1 MKKKRITLHVC
12 ILLLAIVC
20 MAAGMYV
27 CYWCMNDYTYDVREV
42 YNQEYS
48 YDVASILEYSNAQ
61 KEYREKFADENKVLI
76 KNKELGNVTVLDI
89 KEIFNDKYFDY
100 YNDEYGMDFSDYDE
114 YEQYYEYEYNEYMED
129 AKETLYDIDVSFMN
143 KYKKDWQE
151 DRTDASKEKYLYYK
165 DKCAYVDEYAELVE
179 ILMLGV
185 ENDGNSTERYGETKF
200 LLNETYPVTNTGM
213 LYYIKYSLGGKSYTI
228 SNVGSED
235 FFKNDKNDIAD
246 ITVLNNGTLTQDN
259 PVCGQKNLEEY
270 LDDSEDKEFLSQ
282 ADKMY
287 VAIYTADDS
296 THYQNC
302 LERIERQP
310 KDVEIETIN
319 RNFIICV
326 GVIVVTII
334 VAFILYIILMVIAG
348 HKNKGDKPQL
358 SKSDKLWWDVEFVI
372 GFFVFCT
379 LLGCLT
385 IIEAEGYY
393 KIFAI
398 CTAVAALPAI
408 EFVVLISESLMRR
421 LKTKSFMQTTLFG
434 KVCKLIRRL
443 AQIAK
448 ICCRK
453 LYGNISLTWKV
464 IVLGA
469 VLFFGQFMTIVM
481 TYGDMEFTAL
491 GFGTIVILLVCYMVW
506 RYFSET
512 QIIEDGTRKI
522 SEGDINFEIE
532 EKMKFRVNESLRES
546 VNGIGDGLN
555 NAVAA
560 NLKNERM
567 KTELITNVSHDLKT
581 PLTSIINYVD
591 LLKTEG
597 LDSENAGKYLE
608 VLDQKSQRLKHLTED
623 LVEAS
628 KLNSGAITLERE
640 KLDIV
645 QLVNQSLGEYDE
657 KFRQKKLHIIKSV
670 QEEPIWVMADGRK
683 TWRLFDNLYNNVYKY
698 AMAGTRVY
706 VDIKKESSKVV
717 VSIKNISEN
726 PLNFSA
732 DELMERFVRGD
743 VSRTTEGSGLGLSIA
758 RSIAERHGGAMN
770 IVLDGDLFK
779 VEMKM
784 DLMHNE

>member
-1 MKKKRITLHVC
+1 
-12 ILLLAIVC
+12 
-20 MAAGMYV
+20 MYV
-27 CYWCMNDYTYDVREV
+27 CYWSMYDYTWDAKEV
-42 YNQEYS
+42 YNHEYS
-48 YDVASILEYSNAQ
+48 YDVASILNYGSAQ

-76 KNKELGNVTVLDI
+76 ENKELGNVTVEDI
-89 KEIFNDKYFDY
+89 KEVFNDKYFEY
-100 YNDEYGMDFSDYDE
+100 YNDESEIDFYDYDD
-114 YEQYYEYEYNEYMED
+114 YEEYYEYEYEEYADD
-129 AKETLYDIDVSFMN
+129 AEETLYDIEVSFMN

-151 DRTDASKEKYLYYK
+151 DRTDASKAKYLYYK

-200 LLNETYPVTNTGM
+200 LLNETYPVTNSGM
-213 LYYIKYSLGGKSYTI
+213 LYYIKYSLDGKSYAI

-235 FFKNDKNDIAD
+235 FFKNDENDLVD
-246 ITVLNNGTLTQDN
+246 LTVLNNGKLTQDN
-259 PVCGQKNLEEY
+259 PVCGQKKLEEY
-270 LDDSEDKEFLSQ
+270 VDDSEDKEFLSQ

-287 VAIYTADDS
+287 MAVYTADAS
-296 THYQNC
+296 THYYNY
-302 LERIERQP
+302 LERIEKQP
-310 KDVEIETIN
+310 DDAEIENIN
-319 RNFIICV
+319 KIFIVCI
-326 GVIVVTII
+326 GIIVVTII
-334 VAFILYIILMVIAG
+334 IAFILYIILMVMAG

-358 SKSDKLWWDVEFVI
+358 NKSDKLWWDVEFII
-372 GFFVFCT
+372 GFFAFCT
-379 LLGCLT
+379 LFGCLT
-385 IIEAEGYY
+385 IIEENGYY
-393 KIFAI
+393 KVFAI

-408 EFVVLISESLMRR
+408 EFIVLISESLMRR

-434 KVCKLIRRL
+434 KVCNLIKRL
-443 AQIAK
+443 VKKIK
-448 ICCRK
+448 ICCWK
-453 LYGNISLTWKV
+453 LYSNISLTWKV

-481 TYGDMEFTAL
+481 TFGSMEFIAL
-491 GFGTIVILLVCYMVW
+491 GFGIVAILFICYLVW

-512 QIIEDGTRKI
+512 RIIEDGARNI
-522 SEGDINFEIE
+522 SDGDINFEIE

-597 LDSENAGKYLE
+597 LNSENASKYLE

-628 KLNSGAITLERE
+628 KLNSGAIALECE
-640 KLDIV
+640 KIDIV

-657 KFRQKKLHIIKSV
+657 KFREKKLQIIKSV

-706 VDIKKESSKVV
+706 LDIRKETGKVV
-717 VSIKNISEN
+717 ISVKNISEQ
-726 PLNFSA
+726 PLNFNA

-758 RSIAERHGGAMN
+758 RTIAERHGGEMK

-779 VEMKM
+779 VEVKMELMKS
-784 DLMHNE
+784 EQ